1 MKKVKLNGIDR
12 AVIPTLLEGFSGDM
26 LQITIAK
33 ELIPAIEIKPD
44 EFSEYDIYMEG
55 NMLKWNTKKILTD
68 KEFDLSTAYI
78 QILKAAVDDL
88 DRRKRIN
95 LQIHDT
101 CTKIK
106 DL

>member
-1 MKKVKLNGIDR
+1 MNVKLNGIDR
-12 AVIPTLLEGFSGDM
+12 AIIPTILEDFSGDM

-33 ELIPAIEIKPD
+33 ELIPVIKIKPD
-44 EFSEYDIYMEG
+44 EYDQYDIYLEG
-55 NMLKWNTKKILTD
+55 NMMKWNTKKILSD
-68 KEFDLSTAYI
+68 KEFDLSTVYI

-88 DRRKRIN
+88 DQRKRIN

-106 DL
+106 NF